1 VLLLLESFLT
11 LRLFILFLE
20 VFSKLSLLI
29 FMLIAFI
36 KAAEI
41 FLVRVKRVKCLLL
54 FNNFLL
60 LTLARSNSG
69 VYLTFM
75 SANERLIP
83 SAEDSI
89 DALIT
94 GNKIHFE
101 PLGTSELF

>member
-1 VLLLLESFLT
+1 
-11 LRLFILFLE
+11 
-20 VFSKLSLLI
+20 
-29 FMLIAFI
+29 MLIAFF
-36 KAAEI
+36 KATEI

-54 FNNFLL
+54 FNNLLL

-69 VYLTFM
+69 VYFTSM
-75 SANERLIP
+75 GADERLIP

-94 GNKIHFE
+94 WNKIHFE